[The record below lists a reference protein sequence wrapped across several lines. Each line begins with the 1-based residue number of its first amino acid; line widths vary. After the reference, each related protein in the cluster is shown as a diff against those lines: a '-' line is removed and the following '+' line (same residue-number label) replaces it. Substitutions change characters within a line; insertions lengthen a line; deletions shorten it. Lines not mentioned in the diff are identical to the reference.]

1 MPLALPFYDA
11 AGSSGVPALPLQ
23 SFSESSDDKED
34 SVEEGLRSRRA
45 PRSIEVDGRDVVGAS
60 ERGLADTPGE
70 SV

>member
-1 MPLALPFYDA
+1 MTPLAPVAFQPCRCNL
-11 AGSSGVPALPLQ
+11 SL
-23 SFSESSDDKED
+23 SSDDKED